1 MNKKEFFKHLSKIFQ
16 KKESL
21 IKSNSSLVDLGWDSL
36 KILEL
41 MAFNDI
47 HFKSIKISPDQ
58 LNKCKKIEDLLKL
71 YGKKIK

>member
-41 MAFNDI
+41 MAFNDT
-47 HFKSIKISPDQ
+47 HFKSINISPDQ

>member
-1 MNKKEFFKHLSKIFQ
+1 MNKKEFLKHLSKIFQ

-41 MAFNDI
+41 MAFNDT
-47 HFKSIKISPDQ
+47 HFKSINISY
-58 LNKCKKIEDLLKL
+58 KL
-71 YGKKIK
+71 SFKSI

>member
-16 KKESL
+16 KKDSL

-41 MAFNDI
+41 MAFNDT
-47 HFKSIKISPDQ
+47 HFKSINISPDQ

>member
-16 KKESL
+16 KKERL

-41 MAFNDI
+41 MAFNDT
-47 HFKSIKISPDQ
+47 HFKNINISPDQ